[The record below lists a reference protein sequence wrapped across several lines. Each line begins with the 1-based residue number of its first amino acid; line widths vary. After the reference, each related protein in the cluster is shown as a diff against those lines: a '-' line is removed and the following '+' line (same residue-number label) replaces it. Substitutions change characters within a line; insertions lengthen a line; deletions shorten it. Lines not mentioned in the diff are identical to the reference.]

1 MHVLIFTV
9 FYIVAAPV
17 PLQALPTNLTLLVPP
32 STAMGEF
39 SSLTTCQA
47 AGAAHL
53 AAMQEKIKPFTV
65 MATYT
70 CNKKA

>member
-9 FYIVAAPV
+9 FYIVASPV
-17 PLQALPTNLTLLVPP
+17 PLQVLPTNLTLLTPAT
-32 STAMGEF
+32 STSAEF
-39 SSLTTCQA
+39 SSLAACQA

-53 AAMQEKIKPFTV
+53 AAMTEKIKPFTV
-65 MATYT
+65 MAVFT